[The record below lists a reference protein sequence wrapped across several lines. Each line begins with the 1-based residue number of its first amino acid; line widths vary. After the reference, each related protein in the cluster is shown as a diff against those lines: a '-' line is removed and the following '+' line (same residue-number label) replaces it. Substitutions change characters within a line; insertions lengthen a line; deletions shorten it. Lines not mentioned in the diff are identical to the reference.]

1 MALTDHIPPREAIRA
16 DLKERLTAAVNADVV
31 KINTIDDDGH
41 PHWSDVPVITIAALS
56 GAMRQI
62 FEGPLPAA
70 SERAAEVHTPA
81 TVFVSAECPRC
92 HIPARIPLTVG
103 VELHQDETRETLH
116 LKASAK
122 AALHVCGQLGL
133 DDDEDSPMR
142 QRSFGLD
149 DIVGPVPSA
158 EVLRDLLA
166 PVISEIPTEH
176 QPNLERTAFA
186 STYEAWTDLE
196 KREVAAWAAAV
207 HLAASDNDVAVPP
220 LPVVLGGEAPAEVPT
235 AEQIDEAL
243 AHVDEGILE
252 RLNLTLDEDPTFE
265 AIAAWDDA
273 TKREVLLWTEQL
285 AAIVKGGNWNATKLP
300 PTPAILGGPP
310 AAESPNEELLP
321 D

>member
-1 MALTDHIPPREAIRA
+1 MALTDHVPPREAIRA

-41 PHWSDVPVITIAALS
+41 PDWSDVPVITIAALS

-149 DIVGPVPSA
+149 DIVGEVPST
-158 EVLRDLLA
+158 EVLYDLLSLVMA
-166 PVISEIPTEH
+166 QDSWPTVE
-176 QPNLERTAFA
+176 TID
-186 STYEAWTDLE
+186 SWTDLQ
-196 KREVAAWAAAV
+196 KREAADWAGAV

-220 LPVVLGGEAPAEVPT
+220 LPAVLGGEALAEVPT

-243 AHVDEGILE
+243 AKVDEGILE

-273 TKREVLLWTEQL
+273 TKREVLAWTEQL
-285 AAIVKGGNWNATKLP
+285 AAIVKGG
-300 PTPAILGGPP
+300 I
-310 AAESPNEELLP
+310 AAEAQLPTTPPILAGPGAPEPPNEELLP